1 MSFIAVTYGY
11 NQFSIFNT
19 NTSTQTLIDNIK
31 NVCLSQIVST
41 LAVRDTNLQKEIDSS
56 TTEEENIKK
65 LIKSTEQELKVE
77 EDKANEA
84 KRIQEEQ
91 EKKEAAAANKAKK
104 KGKAPPPKK
113 TKKVENETENKV
125 IAGIKDNLAR
135 FQTNLQNL
143 STNKGI
149 LMDKRKK
156 LSEILPIFKKK
167 QKNKMNIKI
176 DLVDSKGDKV
186 NIFTKAD
193 LNSKEYLVEKT
204 VYELNWINEENP
216 ENPTLEPLKFDGYCM
231 RTIEEDSKYED
242 FEKGNAKNKKQA
254 PKKKK

>member
-231 RTIEEDSKYED
+231 RPIEEDSRFED
-242 FEKGNAKNKKQA
+242 FEEGNDKNKKQA

>member
-104 KGKAPPPKK
+104 KGKSPPPKK
-113 TKKVENETENKV
+113 SKKVENETENKV

-167 QKNKMNIKI
+167 QKN
-176 DLVDSKGDKV
+176 
-186 NIFTKAD
+186 
-193 LNSKEYLVEKT
+193 
-204 VYELNWINEENP
+204 
-216 ENPTLEPLKFDGYCM
+216 
-231 RTIEEDSKYED
+231 
-242 FEKGNAKNKKQA
+242 
-254 PKKKK
+254 

>member
-41 LAVRDTNLQKEIDSS
+41 LAARDTNLQKEIDSS

-77 EDKANEA
+77 EDKANET

-91 EKKEAAAANKAKK
+91 EKKEAAATNKAKK

-186 NIFTKAD
+186 NIITKAD

-231 RTIEEDSKYED
+231 RTIDEDSKYED

>member
-156 LSEILPIFKKK
+156 LSEIVPIFKKK

-186 NIFTKAD
+186 NIITKAD

-231 RTIEEDSKYED
+231 RTIDEDSKYED

>member
-41 LAVRDTNLQKEIDSS
+41 LTARDTNLQKEIDSS

-104 KGKAPPPKK
+104 KGKSPPPKK
-113 TKKVENETENKV
+113 SKKVENETENKV
-125 IAGIKDNLAR
+125 IVGIKDNLAR

-149 LMDKRKK
+149 LSDKRKK

-167 QKNKMNIKI
+167 QKNKVNIKI
-176 DLVDSKGDKV
+176 DLIDSKGDKV
-186 NIFTKAD
+186 NIITKAD
-193 LNSKEYLVEKT
+193 LISKEYLVEKT

-216 ENPTLEPLKFDGYCM
+216 ENPSLEPLKFDGYCM
-231 RTIEEDSKYED
+231 RTIEEDSKFEE
-242 FEKGNAKNKKQA
+242 FEKANAKNKKPA
-254 PKKKK
+254 KKK

>member
-231 RTIEEDSKYED
+231 RTIDEDSKYED

>member
-156 LSEILPIFKKK
+156 LIEIVPIFKKK

-186 NIFTKAD
+186 NIITKAD

-231 RTIEEDSKYED
+231 RTIDEDSKYED

>member
-91 EKKEAAAANKAKK
+91 EKKEAAAANKEKK

-231 RTIEEDSKYED
+231 RTIDEDSKYED